1 MTELRAAL
9 RTESMRGSAKVQI
22 GAELLCKSAK
32 VRGKTFQVTGL
43 GNREPGT
50 GVQVWA
56 QVKDLN
62 FPHLHLYLITCTRD
76 LRAETW
82 DAKMFSLR

>member
-9 RTESMRGSAKVQI
+9 RTESMRG
-22 GAELLCKSAK
+22 SAK

-82 DAKMFSLR
+82 DPKMFSLR